1 MELPQIRLLFK
12 PVSGTFTKVG
22 NLFPKQMNTRRK
34 TSLIKPYITIK
45 YFLFQVL
52 DYLVS
57 WIRINHS
64 RFLIH
69 FAALRTN
76 LPEIYGLVSPNPLR
90 TYSRIIRF
98 HHILPRNYTTDSILQ
113 GYLRKSADDNA
124 NLVASENRMFK
135 QSWPSVFIKKWFVLS
150 SIDVQ

>member
-98 HHILPRNYTTDSILQ
+98 HHILPRNY
-113 GYLRKSADDNA
+113 ADDNT